1 MMVGPKP
8 PNSNSKSVFRE
19 VVETVGLSVL
29 LAFGIRAFVAEARYI
44 PSGSMLPTLEVND
57 RLVIDKVSYDFSD
70 PHRGDIVV
78 FHPPEALHQ
87 PEAFIK
93 RVIGLP
99 GETVEVKQGQVL
111 INGQPIEENY
121 IEAPPDYHWGPA
133 IVPQDSYLL
142 LGDNRNNSFD
152 GHYWGFVSKDRFIGK
167 AAVRFWPPNR
177 IGLLNHPSYIDD
189 AAAAEAPPAAGCS
202 SSQGAGEQGSEGASS
217 EAVTCE
223 IE

>member
-44 PSGSMLPTLEVND
+44 PSGSMLPTLEIND
-57 RLVIDKVSYDFSD
+57 RLMIDKVSYDFSD

-121 IEAPPDYHWGPA
+121 IEAPPDYHWGLRPFPRA
-133 IVPQDSYLL
+133 LTCCWEITATIASTGTTGGLSAKTASLAKPPFGSGPPIALVYSTIPPTWMTQQRQRHLQ
-142 LGDNRNNSFD
+142 RQ
-152 GHYWGFVSKDRFIGK
+152 V
-167 AAVRFWPPNR
+167 AVVAR
-177 IGLLNHPSYIDD
+177 G
-189 AAAAEAPPAAGCS
+189 
-202 SSQGAGEQGSEGASS
+202 QGSRGARGQ
-217 EAVTCE
+217 ARKL
-223 IE
+223 